1 MALSSSS
8 DSALSRIPFNMLY
21 NTVLDSVQVYILF
34 VYSWLI
40 AVADSIAFKNIADDK
55 GTNMQIR
62 KYVQKL

>member
-34 VYSWLI
+34 VYPWLN

-62 KYVQKL
+62 KYVRKL